1 MTEENQTEDRE
12 KEIHTLRAASLFK
25 SFGKKQVV
33 RGVDFSMKTGEVVGL
48 LGPNGAGKT
57 TTIKMI
63 TGILNPDE
71 GDILID
77 GKSIQ
82 KEPLEA
88 KKNFGF
94 VPDSP
99 DMFLKLKGIEYLN
112 FIADIYEIDNKKYA
126 WSIVKLYYSVF
137 YLLRCEILLSNHII
151 IRCKT
156 LYYTKI
162 KIGEKPIAFNS
173 NKFKGDHQLTIALE
187 EKLYNS
193 GELSDPI
200 LGNKIDDENVYMW
213 FMKHRDRVNYQMKDF
228 SDPYCDPILA
238 HIISYFNRKE
248 LIKLFEFYNSNND
261 YLICFDVDH
270 TILAVP
276 YKKLISVY
284 KRIKTE
290 MIITS
295 DIRDK
300 IIETNKLLF
309 NMGVSKR
316 DIANL
321 VL

>member
-1 MTEENQTEDRE
+1 MTIFCKMFHLQAMNMSFKRNDVQEYIET
-12 KEIHTLRAASLFK
+12 TLHCYNIEQWTSY
-25 SFGKKQVV
+25 
-33 RGVDFSMKTGEVVGL
+33 
-48 LGPNGAGKT
+48 
-57 TTIKMI
+57 
-63 TGILNPDE
+63 
-71 GDILID
+71 
-77 GKSIQ
+77 KSI
-82 KEPLEA
+82 LEQWEIDASNIVDIQRCA
-88 KKNFGF
+88 KS
-94 VPDSP
+94 DIWSY
-99 DMFLKLKGIEYLN
+99 FLKA
-112 FIADIYEIDNKKYA
+112 FQSFVQAVHEIDNKKYA